1 MNKDK
6 LLEQL
11 RQSENPTVV
20 DFWAPWCVPCRRI
33 KPVLDQLA
41 QEYDG
46 RVNFQAINADEQPE
60 LMREMKV
67 FSIPTLMVV
76 DKNKKISRMM
86 GAQPAESYRQLF
98 ESLATEQELTSVP
111 ISNRDRFLRLG
122 IGAVL
127 VMIAWMYATWWLLPI
142 GLSVMFWGIYDRCP
156 IWQAISA
163 RFKPKLE

>member
-11 RQSENPTVV
+11 RQSEQPSVI

-46 RVNFQAINADEQPE
+46 RVNFQAINVNEHPE

-67 FSIPTLMVV
+67 FSIPTLMVI
-76 DKNKKISRMM
+76 DNSKKISRMM
-86 GAQPAESYRQLF
+86 GAQPPDSYRQLF
-98 ESLATEQELTSVP
+98 ESLATEQEISSIP

-122 IGAVL
+122 IGTVL
-127 VMIAWMYATWWLLPI
+127 AIIAWMYATWWLMPI
-142 GLSVMFWGIYDRCP
+142 GLLVMFWGIYDRCP
-156 IWQAISA
+156 IWQAISTLI
-163 RFKPKLE
+163 KPRL